1 MTLKTLSFSANQDI
15 MDNSILM
22 QKTIDMLM
30 EEAILVE
37 KSSENES
44 SDVDKGGMFLEEKN
58 KVVWKK

>member
-1 MTLKTLSFSANQDI
+1 

-37 KSSENES
+37 KESSENES
-44 SDVDKGGMFLEEKN
+44 SDVDKEGHVPEEEK
-58 KVVWKK
+58 K